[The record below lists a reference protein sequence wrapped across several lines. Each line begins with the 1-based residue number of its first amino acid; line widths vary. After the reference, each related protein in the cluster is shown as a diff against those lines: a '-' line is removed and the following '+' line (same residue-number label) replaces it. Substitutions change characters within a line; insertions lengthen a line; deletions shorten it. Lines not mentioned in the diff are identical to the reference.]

1 MVHVSYLN
9 VCLIFIAKDLWKNTK
24 IISKLITS
32 NPIWIKNFVTKERLQ
47 NTTFIYPFWKTYN
60 EVLMMFLIMIND
72 HGQYLWSMC
81 CYLDDTFSVYVICA
95 YFYLGV
101 CFEVSLPSLSF
112 DTSYICKYLSWFWQS
127 MPTWLKD
134 VYSYKRVVAV
144 SFKTKCMRRQ

>member
-1 MVHVSYLN
+1 ME
-9 VCLIFIAKDLWKNTK
+9 
-24 IISKLITS
+24 
-32 NPIWIKNFVTKERLQ
+32 WIENFVTKEWLQ
-47 NTTFIYPFWKTYN
+47 NNTFIYPFCKIYN
-60 EVLMMFLIMIND
+60 EILMMFLIMIND

-101 CFEVSLPSLSF
+101 CFEVSVPSLSF

-144 SFKTKCMRRQ
+144 SFKIKANRMYASAVIQYYCSVSQ